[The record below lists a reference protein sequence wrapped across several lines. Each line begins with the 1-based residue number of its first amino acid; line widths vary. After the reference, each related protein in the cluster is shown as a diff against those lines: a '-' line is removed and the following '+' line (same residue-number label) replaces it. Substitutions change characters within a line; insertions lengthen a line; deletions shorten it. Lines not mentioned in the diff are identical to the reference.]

1 MTSNASAPPAKGLL
15 LCRDLLFSTKITGT
29 AQALGFAVEVTASVE
44 DLVSRVQQ
52 DSYRCILLDLSV
64 ADVSVA
70 DVVEA
75 AGLGDRARPAI
86 VAFGSHVETARLK
99 EAEQA
104 GCDEVMPRSRF
115 ASTLPEL
122 LGRLMAPPEEA

>member
-1 MTSNASAPPAKGLL
+1 MATNPSDVPAKGLL

-29 AQALGFAVEVTASVE
+29 ARALGFGMDVTASVE
-44 DLVSRVQQ
+44 DLAGRIAQEA
-52 DSYRCILLDLSV
+52 YRCILLDLAV
-64 ADVSVA
+64 ADVRIA

-75 AGLGDRARPAI
+75 AELGDKARPTIA
-86 VAFGSHVETARLK
+86 AFGSHVDTTRLK

-115 ASTLPEL
+115 AATLPEL
-122 LGRLMAPPEEA
+122 LERLMA